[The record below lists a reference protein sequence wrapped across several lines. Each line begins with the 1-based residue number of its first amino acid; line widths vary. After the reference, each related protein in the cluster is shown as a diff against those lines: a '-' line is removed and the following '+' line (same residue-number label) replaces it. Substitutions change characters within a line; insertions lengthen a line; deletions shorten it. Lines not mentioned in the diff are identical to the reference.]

1 MVESKDLTKRSGD
14 IFLIEKMFLP
24 KNKYFLHQQFS
35 MPNSCIRILLF
46 FWHTL
51 YFPLHMP
58 IICIIIY
65 FGRIIIDTIVLWK
78 ENKMCIIFGRK
89 INDIVA

>member
-1 MVESKDLTKRSGD
+1 
-14 IFLIEKMFLP
+14 
-24 KNKYFLHQQFS
+24 
-35 MPNSCIRILLF
+35 
-46 FWHTL
+46 
-51 YFPLHMP
+51 MP